1 MSLFS
6 GAFSQ
11 VIADRLH
18 IKEIHLFRVTARF
31 FIKNKLLVFRK
42 DIWVSRVP
50 LMTIFSASLFW
61 TVYPFLSPSAQGLA
75 RQQATG

>member
-6 GAFSQ
+6 GPFSQ
-11 VIADRLH
+11 VIAHGLN
-18 IKEIHLFRVTARF
+18 IKEIHLFRVTAWF

-50 LMTIFSASLFW
+50 LMTIFSASLFR
-61 TVYPFLSPSAQGLA
+61 TVYPFLSVGAQGPA
-75 RQQATG
+75 GEEGTG